1 MEDCNSTKIL
11 MDPRA
16 KLDEDKGGERV
27 DATEYRRVIGLRY
40 LLHTRPDLS
49 FSVGMASRY
58 MEKSTVKHQRAV
70 KQILRYLKGTVNL
83 GLVYT
88 QGGKEEEI
96 VGYTDS
102 DLAGDLVGRRSTTCM
117 SLET

>member
-1 MEDCNSTKIL
+1 ML
-11 MDPRA
+11 
-16 KLDEDKGGERV
+16 
-27 DATEYRRVIGLRY
+27 Y

-49 FSVGMASRY
+49 FLVGMASRY
-58 MEKSTVKHQRAV
+58 MEKSTVKHKKAV

-102 DLAGDLVGRRSTTCM
+102 DLAGDLVGRRSTAGM

>member
-1 MEDCNSTKIL
+1 MKD
-11 MDPRA
+11 
-16 KLDEDKGGERV
+16 
-27 DATEYRRVIGLRY
+27 
-40 LLHTRPDLS
+40 
-49 FSVGMASRY
+49 
-58 MEKSTVKHQRAV
+58 QRAL

-102 DLAGDLVGRRSTTCM
+102 DLASDLVRRRSTTGM

>member
-1 MEDCNSTKIL
+1 
-11 MDPRA
+11 
-16 KLDEDKGGERV
+16 
-27 DATEYRRVIGLRY
+27 
-40 LLHTRPDLS
+40 
-49 FSVGMASRY
+49 

-70 KQILRYLKGTVNL
+70 KQILRYLKGTMNL

-117 SLET
+117 SLETYMTLRRVINDSQKGVEQVDWPRANLAQVTSLT

>member
-1 MEDCNSTKIL
+1 M
-11 MDPRA
+11 
-16 KLDEDKGGERV
+16 
-27 DATEYRRVIGLRY
+27 
-40 LLHTRPDLS
+40 H
-49 FSVGMASRY
+49 
-58 MEKSTVKHQRAV
+58 
-70 KQILRYLKGTVNL
+70 L

-102 DLAGDLVGRRSTTCM
+102 DLAGDLVGRRSTAGM